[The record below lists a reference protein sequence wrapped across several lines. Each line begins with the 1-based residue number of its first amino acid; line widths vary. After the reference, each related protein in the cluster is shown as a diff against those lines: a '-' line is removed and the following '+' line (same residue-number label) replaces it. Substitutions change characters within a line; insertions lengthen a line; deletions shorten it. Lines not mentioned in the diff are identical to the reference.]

1 MTHRRC
7 TKEDVKRIENARK
20 QYRRGKILRSYASRC
35 SEISL
40 SLRERTMDSTPNERS
55 PRLTTISIFPS
66 LFICRCGEK
75 RQQHLHSSRPIC
87 RVPCIICVSVRFF
100 TIVYKQRGK
109 VDTWISRDIAFAFHM
124 ANKLS
129 NFEFHLSNI
138 MTRYKYDLI
147 ICVQYPI
154 SYIQTI
160 STALNMTMVWKRVRF

>member
-1 MTHRRC
+1 M
-7 TKEDVKRIENARK
+7 KMWKDVKRIKNAQK
-20 QYRRGKILRSYASRC
+20 EYRRGEILRSFASRC
-35 SEISL
+35 PEISL
-40 SLRERTMDSTPNERS
+40 SLRERTMDSTRPNERS

-66 LFICRCGEK
+66 LFICWCGEK
-75 RQQHLHSSRPIC
+75 RRQHLHSCRPIY
-87 RVPCIICVSVRFF
+87 RVLCIICVLARFF

-109 VDTWISRDIAFAFHM
+109 VDTWISKHIAFAFHM

-160 STALNMTMVWKRVRF
+160 STALNMTTVWKCGRF